1 MKDIAKE
8 LGVSVVTVSKALSE
22 KEGVSDTVREEIKN
36 LAHQMGYKHN
46 TIAKAMKEGKT
57 YNIGVIVSERF
68 MKGDTSFY
76 WEMYQAI
83 IKAVAQF
90 EYTAILEV
98 VSIKNEIACIEPQLL
113 SNNKVDGLI
122 MLGQIK
128 GKYIDFIKNQDIPI
142 LFLDFYDKHFDMDAV
157 VVDNMYSSYYIT
169 NYLIERGHQSIGFV
183 GDIHATS
190 SILDRYLG
198 FYKALLE
205 NNLHLNEE
213 WVIKDRN
220 EEKLY
225 ASFELPKELPTAFVC
240 NCDEVAYYFIQ
251 DLEKKGFS
259 VPKDVS
265 IVAFD
270 NYIYS
275 KLSRPQITTVQVEV
289 EEMAL
294 EAARGLIHKIKDN
307 QYRVGRK
314 VIEGKLIARES
325 VRKITRH

>member
-1 MKDIAKE
+1 
-8 LGVSVVTVSKALSE
+8 
-22 KEGVSDTVREEIKN
+22 
-36 LAHQMGYKHN
+36 
-46 TIAKAMKEGKT
+46 
-57 YNIGVIVSERF
+57 
-68 MKGDTSFY
+68 
-76 WEMYQAI
+76 
-83 IKAVAQF
+83 
-90 EYTAILEV
+90 
-98 VSIKNEIACIEPQLL
+98 
-113 SNNKVDGLI
+113 
-122 MLGQIK
+122 
-128 GKYIDFIKNQDIPI
+128 
-142 LFLDFYDKHFDMDAV
+142 
-157 VVDNMYSSYYIT
+157 
-169 NYLIERGHQSIGFV
+169 
-183 GDIHATS
+183 
-190 SILDRYLG
+190 
-198 FYKALLE
+198 
-205 NNLHLNEE
+205 
-213 WVIKDRN
+213 
-220 EEKLY
+220 
-225 ASFELPKELPTAFVC
+225 VC